1 MKKETVK
8 NSEVKKSV
16 TKKTG
21 KVENIKTANLA
32 AYAERLANFD
42 IKEKAKKE
50 RKYIYPENFTE
61 LMINNIEGKKHRSK
75 LRKILERHCNNIFVF
90 TKIEDVEK
98 LKKEISLF
106 LDFYK
111 ANYRINDF
119 SVNSVFD
126 GSNEKKKNDLSFML
140 QIVKDQK

>member
-8 NSEVKKSV
+8 NSTTKKSV
-16 TKKTG
+16 TKKTD

-61 LMINNIEGKKHRSK
+61 QMINEKQGKQHRSK
-75 LRKILERHCNNIFVF
+75 LRKILERHCNNVFVYAK
-90 TKIEDVEK
+90 TNEPEK

-126 GSNEKKKNDLSFML
+126 GSNEKKKNDLSFFL
-140 QIVKDQK
+140 QIVKEQK